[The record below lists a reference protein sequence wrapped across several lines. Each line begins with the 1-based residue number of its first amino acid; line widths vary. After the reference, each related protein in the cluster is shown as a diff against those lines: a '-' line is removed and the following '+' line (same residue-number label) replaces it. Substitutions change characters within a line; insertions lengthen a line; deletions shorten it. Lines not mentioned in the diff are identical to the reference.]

1 MEGDF
6 LRNKKIRGLIAF
18 SLVTANMLFTGGTS
32 SIFITKA
39 YASSDDADEIYEL
52 DIEDNDGDSID
63 LYEDD
68 DYEDEV
74 DDDLEEG
81 ETYYAE
87 SSTNKITIDADDVDD
102 DYVKIFA
109 NSSEYDLG
117 DKIKL
122 KSGTN
127 TIKIRVYEDEY
138 DEDESYS
145 SSDYNQYTLKVEYDE
160 DDDDYDDELTDL
172 DIEDNDGYS
181 IDLYEDEDHD
191 NEVDDDLEEGETY
204 YAKSSTNKITIDNSD
219 VDSDYVRL
227 IYGSNVYELGDTI
240 KLSSGINTIKVRVYD
255 DEYDEDESYS
265 SADYSQYTLKINYD
279 NDSDEDD
286 SSDDV
291 DLNSLSL
298 SSGNLTFNKNV
309 SSYNITVNPNVS
321 SINVEA
327 IPSDS
332 DYTVK
337 INNTEVSESDYYSKN
352 INLTGNTTI
361 ITVTVSNDDEYKTY
375 TINLNKAVNDSVSS
389 DSTNSYIQTN
399 SPSGNTF
406 IGQGESVS
414 QFKTQNINTGWYFNN
429 NSWYYNYSDGTKATG
444 WILTGGNWYY
454 LNSDGKMLTGWFLDS
469 DGRWYYLYDSGAMA
483 YNTTINGYKL
493 GQNGAWI
500 N

>member
-1 MEGDF
+1 MGCDHM
-6 LRNKKIRGLIAF
+6 KIEKISDTQIRCTLDHEDLVSREIKLSELAYGTEKAKLLFHDMIEQASHQFGFEANDIPLMIEAVPISADCLVLI
-18 SLVTANMLFTGGTS
+18 
-32 SIFITKA
+32 ITKVE
-39 YASSDDADEIYEL
+39 DPEEL
-52 DIEDNDGDSID
+52 DTRFSQ
-63 LYEDD
+63 
-68 DYEDEV
+68 
-74 DDDLEEG
+74 
-81 ETYYAE
+81 
-87 SSTNKITIDADDVDD
+87 
-102 DYVKIFA
+102 FA
-109 NSSEYDLG
+109 PG
-117 DKIKL
+117 A
-122 KSGTN
+122 
-127 TIKIRVYEDEY
+127 
-138 DEDESYS
+138 
-145 SSDYNQYTLKVEYDE
+145 
-160 DDDDYDDELTDL
+160 DDDYDDELTDL

-414 QFKTQNINTGWYFNN
+414 QSKTQNINTGWYFNN